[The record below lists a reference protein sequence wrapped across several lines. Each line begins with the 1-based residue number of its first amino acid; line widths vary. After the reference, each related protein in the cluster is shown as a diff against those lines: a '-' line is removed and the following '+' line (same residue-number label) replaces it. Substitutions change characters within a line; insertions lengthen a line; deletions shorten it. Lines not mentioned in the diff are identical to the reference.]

1 MEYAIKFT
9 RRAVKDLDKLPP
21 EVQSRVVVKI
31 EGLTN
36 DLAGDVKKLT
46 NNQPAYRLR
55 VGDYRVL
62 FDVED
67 TTVWIQRI
75 LHRREAYDRP

>member
-1 MEYAIKFT
+1 LEYDIQFT

-21 EVQSRVVVKI
+21 EVQGRVVAKI
-31 EGLTN
+31 EGLAN
-36 DLAGDVKKLT
+36 VAGDVKKLT
-46 NNQPAYRLR
+46 NSQPAYRLR

-62 FDVED
+62 FDIEE